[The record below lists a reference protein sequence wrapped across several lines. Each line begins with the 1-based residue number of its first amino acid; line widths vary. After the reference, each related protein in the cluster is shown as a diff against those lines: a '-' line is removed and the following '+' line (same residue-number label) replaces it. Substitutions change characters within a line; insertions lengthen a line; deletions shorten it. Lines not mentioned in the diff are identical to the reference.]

1 MKSAVSSKIQLTASM
16 LIFSS
21 IGIFVKYIPMPSSVI
36 AFARG
41 LIGMIFLLLVVLVS
55 KNKLSRENIKNNL
68 LVLALSGAAIGFN
81 WIFLFEAY
89 NYTTVATATLTY
101 YLAPFFVM
109 LASPF
114 FLKEK
119 LTLKQFCCLV
129 GALVGMVF
137 VSGIVKNGIPDADE
151 IKGILFGLGAAMLY
165 ATVIILN
172 KKLKEISAYE
182 KTIMQLGTAAVV
194 VLPYALLTEDFS
206 SISFSALP
214 VILLF
219 VAGIVH
225 TGIAYA
231 FYFNSM
237 KDLKA
242 QTVAIFSYIDP
253 AVAIILSAVVLKE
266 KMDIYGII
274 GAVLILGSAFISE
287 INFISEARQALAK
300 IAHEGPYLT
309 WTIFKTD

>member
-287 INFISEARQALAK
+287 INFKK
-300 IAHEGPYLT
+300 IKE
-309 WTIFKTD
+309 

>member
-1 MKSAVSSKIQLTASM
+1 M

-41 LIGMIFLLLVVLVS
+41 LIGMIFLLLVVLVT
-55 KNKLSRENIKNNL
+55 KNKISLGNIKRNF

-114 FLKEK
+114 LLKEK
-119 LTLKQFCCLV
+119 LTLKQFICLI
-129 GALVGMVF
+129 GALLGMVF
-137 VSGIVKNGIPDADE
+137 VSGIIKHGIPEPDE
-151 IKGILFGLGAAMLY
+151 IKGILFGLGAALLY

-172 KKLKEISAYE
+172 KKLKDISAYE
-182 KTIMQLGTAAVV
+182 KTIMQLGTAAIV
-194 VLPYALLTEDFS
+194 VLPYTLLTEDIS
-206 SISFSALP
+206 SIEFTSLS

-231 FYFNSM
+231 LYFNSM

-253 AVAIILSAVVLKE
+253 AVAILLSTFILKE
-266 KMDIYGII
+266 EMDIYGII

-287 INFISEARQALAK
+287 INLNTKHKKNGSC
-300 IAHEGPYLT
+300 
-309 WTIFKTD
+309 

>member
-1 MKSAVSSKIQLTASM
+1 
-16 LIFSS
+16 
-21 IGIFVKYIPMPSSVI
+21 
-36 AFARG
+36 
-41 LIGMIFLLLVVLVS
+41 MIFLLLVVLVT

-68 LVLALSGAAIGFN
+68 LVLVLSGAAIGFN
-81 WIFLFEAY
+81 WILLFEAY

-109 LASPF
+109 IASPF

-119 LTLKQFCCLV
+119 LTAKKILCLA
-129 GALVGMVF
+129 GALVGMFF
-137 VSGIVKNGIPDADE
+137 VSGIVKNGIPE
-151 IKGILFGLGAAMLY
+151 VNETKGILCGLGAAMLY

-182 KTIMQLGTAAVV
+182 KTIMQLGIAAAV
-194 VLPYALLTEDFS
+194 VLPYTLIAEDISAIKFS
-206 SISFSALP
+206 SLS

-219 VAGIVH
+219 VAGIIH
-225 TGIAYA
+225 TGIAYT

-253 AVAIILSAVVLKE
+253 AVAILLSAFVLKE
-266 KMDIYGII
+266 EMDIYGII

-287 INFISEARQALAK
+287 IK
-300 IAHEGPYLT
+300 
-309 WTIFKTD
+309 FKKTKTQ

>member
-1 MKSAVSSKIQLTASM
+1 MKSAVSSKLQLTASM
-16 LIFSS
+16 LVFSS

-41 LIGMIFLLLVVLVS
+41 LIGMIFLLLVVLVT
-55 KNKLSRENIKNNL
+55 KNKLSSQNIKNNL
-68 LVLALSGAAIGFN
+68 LVLILSGAAIGFN
-81 WIFLFEAY
+81 WILLFEAY
-89 NYTTVATATLTY
+89 NYTTVATATLSY

-119 LTLKQFCCLV
+119 LTLKQFICLI

-137 VSGIVKNGIPDADE
+137 VSGIVKNGIPELAE
-151 IKGILFGLGAAMLY
+151 IKGVLFGLGAAILY
-165 ATVIILN
+165 ATVIVLN
-172 KKLKEISAYE
+172 KKLGEISAYE
-182 KTIMQLGTAAVV
+182 KTIMQLGMAAIV
-194 VLPYALLTEDFS
+194 VLPYIFITEDLT
-206 SISFSALP
+206 SIAFTTKS
-214 VILLF
+214 VILLL
-219 VAGIVH
+219 VVGVVH

-253 AVAIILSAVVLKE
+253 AVAILLSAFLLKE
-266 KMDIYGII
+266 EMDIYGII
-274 GAVLILGSAFISE
+274 GAVLILGSAFVSE
-287 INFISEARQALAK
+287 MNFKKAK
-300 IAHEGPYLT
+300 T
-309 WTIFKTD
+309 

>member
-1 MKSAVSSKIQLTASM
+1 MKNAVKSKIQLTASM
-16 LIFSS
+16 LTFSS

-55 KNKLSRENIKNNL
+55 KNKLSSKNIKNNL
-68 LVLALSGAAIGFN
+68 LVLTLSGAAIGFN

-109 LASPF
+109 LASPL

-119 LTLKQFCCLV
+119 LTLKKLLSLI
-129 GALVGMVF
+129 GALTGMVF
-137 VSGIVKNGIPDADE
+137 VSGMIKNGIPKADE
-151 IKGILFGLGAAMLY
+151 LKGILFGLSAALLY

-182 KTIMQLGTAAVV
+182 KTIMQLGIAAAV
-194 VLPYALLTEDFS
+194 VLPYTFLTEDIS
-206 SISFSALP
+206 SIKFTTVS

-219 VAGIVH
+219 VAGIIH
-225 TGIAYA
+225 TGIAYTL
-231 FYFNSM
+231 YFNSM
-237 KDLKA
+237 KELKA

-253 AVAIILSAVVLKE
+253 AVAILLSAFVLKE
-266 KMDIYGII
+266 DMDIFGII
-274 GAVLILGSAFISE
+274 GAILILGSALLSE
-287 INFISEARQALAK
+287 VQ
-300 IAHEGPYLT
+300 
-309 WTIFKTD
+309 FKKRSAIKQKGK

>member
-1 MKSAVSSKIQLTASM
+1 MKSAVSSKLQLTASM

-41 LIGMIFLLLVVLVS
+41 LIGMIFLLLVVLVT
-55 KNKLSRENIKNNL
+55 KNKLSFQNIKNNL
-68 LVLALSGAAIGFN
+68 IVLALSGAAIGFN

-114 FLKEK
+114 VLKEK
-119 LTLKQFCCLV
+119 LTLKQFICLI
-129 GALVGMVF
+129 GALLGMVF
-137 VSGIVKNGIPDADE
+137 VSGVVKNGIPEADE
-151 IKGILFGLGAAMLY
+151 IKGILFGLGAAVLY
-165 ATVIILN
+165 ATVIVLN

-194 VLPYALLTEDFS
+194 VLPYTFLTED
-206 SISFSALP
+206 ISAITFTTLS

-219 VAGIVH
+219 VAGIIH
-225 TGIAYA
+225 TGIAYT

-253 AVAIILSAVVLKE
+253 AVAILLSAFVLKE
-266 KMDIYGII
+266 EMDIYGII
-274 GAVLILGSAFISE
+274 GAVLILGSAFVSE
-287 INFISEARQALAK
+287 INFKKAK
-300 IAHEGPYLT
+300 
-309 WTIFKTD
+309 D

>member
-1 MKSAVSSKIQLTASM
+1 MKSAVSSKLQLTASM
-16 LIFSS
+16 FIFSS

-41 LIGMIFLLLVVLVS
+41 LIGMIFLLLVVFVT
-55 KNKLSRENIKNNL
+55 KNKLSFENIKNNL

-119 LTLKQFCCLV
+119 LTLKQFICLI
-129 GALVGMVF
+129 GALLGMVF
-137 VSGIVKNGIPDADE
+137 VSGVVKNGIPEADE
-151 IKGILFGLGAAMLY
+151 IKGILFGLGAALLY
-165 ATVIILN
+165 ATVIVLN

-182 KTIMQLGTAAVV
+182 KTIMQLGIAAVV
-194 VLPYALLTEDFS
+194 VLPYTFLTED
-206 SISFSALP
+206 ISAITFTTQS

-219 VAGIVH
+219 VAGIIH
-225 TGIAYA
+225 TGIAYT

-253 AVAIILSAVVLKE
+253 AVAILLSAFVLKE
-266 KMDIYGII
+266 EMDIYGII

-287 INFISEARQALAK
+287 INFKKVKE
-300 IAHEGPYLT
+300 
-309 WTIFKTD
+309 

>member
-1 MKSAVSSKIQLTASM
+1 
-16 LIFSS
+16 
-21 IGIFVKYIPMPSSVI
+21 
-36 AFARG
+36 
-41 LIGMIFLLLVVLVS
+41 MIFLLFVVLVTR
-55 KNKLSRENIKNNL
+55 NKLSSANIKNNL
-68 LVLALSGAAIGFN
+68 LVLLLSGAAIGFN

-119 LTLKQFCCLV
+119 LTLKQFLCII

-137 VSGIVKNGIPDADE
+137 VSGVIQNGIPAPDE
-151 IKGILFGLGAAMLY
+151 LRGILFGLGAAILY
-165 ATVIILN
+165 ATVIVLN
-172 KKLKEISAYE
+172 KKLGEISAYE

-194 VLPYALLTEDFS
+194 VIPYILLTEDITTLEF
-206 SISFSALP
+206 APLT
-214 VILLF
+214 VVMLLIT
-219 VAGIVH
+219 GIVH
-225 TGIAYA
+225 TGIAYT

-253 AVAIILSAVVLKE
+253 AVAILLSAFILKE
-266 KMDIYGII
+266 GMDIYGII
-274 GAVLILGSAFISE
+274 GAVLILGSAMLSE
-287 INFISEARQALAK
+287 INIGK
-300 IAHEGPYLT
+300 KV
-309 WTIFKTD
+309 KT

>member
-1 MKSAVSSKIQLTASM
+1 
-16 LIFSS
+16 
-21 IGIFVKYIPMPSSVI
+21 
-36 AFARG
+36 
-41 LIGMIFLLLVVLVS
+41 MIFLLLVVLVT
-55 KNKLSRENIKNNL
+55 KNKISLRNIKRNF

-114 FLKEK
+114 LLKEK
-119 LTLKQFCCLV
+119 LTLKQFICLI
-129 GALVGMVF
+129 GALLGMVF
-137 VSGIVKNGIPDADE
+137 VSGIIKHGIPEPDE
-151 IKGILFGLGAAMLY
+151 IKGILFGLGAALLY

-172 KKLKEISAYE
+172 KKLKDISAYE
-182 KTIMQLGTAAVV
+182 KTIMQLGTAAIV
-194 VLPYALLTEDFS
+194 VLPYTLLTEDIS
-206 SISFSALP
+206 SIEFTSLS

-231 FYFNSM
+231 LYFNSM
-237 KDLKA
+237 QDLKA

-253 AVAIILSAVVLKE
+253 AVAILLSTFILKE
-266 KMDIYGII
+266 EMDIYGII

-287 INFISEARQALAK
+287 INLNTKHKKNGSC
-300 IAHEGPYLT
+300 
-309 WTIFKTD
+309 

>member
-1 MKSAVSSKIQLTASM
+1 
-16 LIFSS
+16 
-21 IGIFVKYIPMPSSVI
+21 
-36 AFARG
+36 
-41 LIGMIFLLLVVLVS
+41 MIFLLLVVLVT
-55 KNKLSRENIKNNL
+55 KNKLSLKNIKNNL
-68 LVLALSGAAIGFN
+68 LILVLSGAAIGFN

-119 LTLKQFCCLV
+119 LTLKQFICLI

-137 VSGIVKNGIPDADE
+137 VSGVIKNGIPEADE
-151 IKGILFGLGAAMLY
+151 IKGILFGLGAALLY
-165 ATVIILN
+165 ATVIVLN

-182 KTIMQLGTAAVV
+182 KTIMQLGTAAIV
-194 VLPYALLTEDFS
+194 VLPYTFLTED
-206 SISFSALP
+206 ISAIKFTAVP
-214 VILLF
+214 VILLL

-225 TGIAYA
+225 TGIAYT

-253 AVAIILSAVVLKE
+253 AVAILLSAFVLKE
-266 KMDIYGII
+266 EMDIYGII

-287 INFISEARQALAK
+287 INFKKAK
-300 IAHEGPYLT
+300 E
-309 WTIFKTD
+309 

>member
-1 MKSAVSSKIQLTASM
+1 MKSAVTSKIQLTASM

-41 LIGMIFLLLVVLVS
+41 LIGMIFLLLVVLVT
-55 KNKLSRENIKNNL
+55 KNKISLRNIKRNF

-114 FLKEK
+114 LLKEK
-119 LTLKQFCCLV
+119 LTLKQFICLI
-129 GALVGMVF
+129 GALLGMVF
-137 VSGIVKNGIPDADE
+137 VSGIIKHGIPEPDE
-151 IKGILFGLGAAMLY
+151 IKGILFGLGAALLY

-172 KKLKEISAYE
+172 KKLKDISAYE
-182 KTIMQLGTAAVV
+182 KTIMQLGTAAIVI
-194 VLPYALLTEDFS
+194 LPYTLLTEDIS
-206 SISFSALP
+206 SIEFTSLS

-231 FYFNSM
+231 LYFNSM

-253 AVAIILSAVVLKE
+253 AVAILLSTFILKE
-266 KMDIYGII
+266 EMDIYGII

-287 INFISEARQALAK
+287 INLNTKHKKNGSC
-300 IAHEGPYLT
+300 
-309 WTIFKTD
+309 

>member
-1 MKSAVSSKIQLTASM
+1 MKSAVSSKLQLTASM
-16 LIFSS
+16 LVFSS

-41 LIGMIFLLLVVLVS
+41 LTGMIFLLLVVLVT
-55 KNKLSRENIKNNL
+55 KNKLSPENIKKNL
-68 LVLALSGAAIGFN
+68 LVLVLSGAAIGFN
-81 WIFLFEAY
+81 WIFLFESY

-119 LTLKQFCCLV
+119 LTLKQFICLI

-137 VSGIVKNGIPDADE
+137 VSGIVKNGIPELSE
-151 IKGILFGLGAAMLY
+151 IKGILFGLGAAILY
-165 ATVIILN
+165 ATVIVLN
-172 KKLKEISAYE
+172 KKLGEISAYE
-182 KTIMQLGTAAVV
+182 KTIMQLGTAAIV
-194 VLPYALLTEDFS
+194 VLPYIFITEDIS
-206 SISFSALP
+206 SIAFTTKS
-214 VILLF
+214 VILLL
-219 VAGIVH
+219 VVGIVH
-225 TGIAYA
+225 TGISYA

-253 AVAIILSAVVLKE
+253 AVAILLSAFLLKE

-274 GAVLILGSAFISE
+274 GAVLILGSAFVSE
-287 INFISEARQALAK
+287 MNFK
-300 IAHEGPYLT
+300 KVKH
-309 WTIFKTD
+309 